1 MGTISSGVGLIS
13 GLDIRSIVDQLI
25 AIEARPRDML
35 LRRMGN
41 IDAQRTAY
49 LDLSARIGSIVSRL
63 DTLTRA
69 DFFRSVQVAS
79 SDSSVLTATAEGSVP
94 PGSYS
99 FRVLQLATT
108 QQLVSRGFAGTDS
121 PLDAGVLTIETAAA
135 RTDTATRLD
144 ELNGFAGV
152 ERGRF
157 VIRDGSG
164 AEAEIDLADAVTIN
178 DVIDKINAA
187 GIDVRA
193 SLRGD
198 SIVLTETTGGTLRVL
213 EVDGGHAARDLGFSG
228 PTAFSDTGELVG
240 ADLVRLDGI
249 VPLDRL
255 NDGLGVRMVPAGA
268 DFSINGVEVDLSD
281 VLKDTT
287 RLGRLNHG
295 AGVQLGTIRITLTDA
310 DGNETTTDVDL
321 SGAQTVGDIKSAIE
335 AAVPNVTVAL
345 TGGRLAITATGDAEG
360 HAIRIEDVSGRA
372 ARDLGISGSSDDG
385 NLRGRQVLFA
395 DTLADVLAAINYAE
409 NNDGSIQAAIS
420 DDRLVI
426 SSTSGSVDLVALNGS
441 HALEDLG
448 FAEGTT
454 AGDATSRRLVGGLNT
469 VLLRTLNG
477 GRGFETGVIQIQ
489 LGTQSTTVDLT
500 GAETL
505 RDVLD
510 AIRAAADDAGMNL
523 DVGLDTTGRR
533 IELTSVDG
541 VTPVQVSDVSGS
553 FAADTGLASSGVTVR
568 SNDLQRQYVGET
580 TRLRDLLGT
589 APQLGTL
596 RITNSQGLVQTLDLT
611 TGGSVETVG
620 DLIERINS
628 LDPSFG
634 ITARIN
640 DTGDGILIEDTAG
653 GSEPLIIADDSGS
666 LAEALHI
673 AGSFDDGRA
682 DGSREIRIELS
693 GGETLNDLISR
704 INDAD
709 GPVRATL
716 INDGGGVAPY
726 RIQLTATRSGRAGEV
741 LIDASSIGLEF
752 STLARAQDAR
762 VLMGDSGGVLI
773 TSSDNTLEDVVS
785 GLTVELHD
793 TSDGLV
799 TLNVQ
804 QDVDSVVNA
813 LSGLVSDF
821 NAAIDKIDEL
831 TAFDPETQQRGVLLG
846 DATVRL
852 VEQRLF
858 SLLTRSGFAVGDI
871 RRLSDLGIDFEDGKL
886 SFDEQTFRDAYAAD
900 PDAVR
905 QFLTDPDHGVAVR
918 FKQSL
923 EALSDPGGMLQKRTD
938 ILQRERESLNR
949 RVELMNTRLDRSR
962 ERLMRQFIAMEQAL
976 AQLQSQQSALASLGG
991 GGLLGGLMGM

>member
-13 GLDIRSIVDQLI
+13 GLDIQSIVDQLI
-25 AIEARPRDML
+25 AIQARPRDML

-63 DTLTRA
+63 DSLTRA

-79 SDSSVLTATAEGSVP
+79 SDSSVLTATAGGPVP

-108 QQLVSRGFAGTDS
+108 QQLVSRGFASTDS

-157 VIRDGSG
+157 VIRDASE

-178 DVIDKINAA
+178 DVLDKINNA
-187 GIDVRA
+187 GISVRA

-198 SIVLTETTGGTLRVL
+198 SIVLTETTGGPLRVL

-240 ADLVRLDGI
+240 GDLVRLDGI
-249 VPLDRL
+249 VPLERL

-287 RLGRLNHG
+287 RLERLNHG
-295 AGVQLGTIRITLTDA
+295 AGVELGTIRITLTDA

-321 SGAQTVGDIKSAIE
+321 SGAQTVGDVKSAIE
-335 AAVPNVTVAL
+335 AAVPDVTVAL

-360 HAIRIEDVSGRA
+360 HAIRVEDVSGRA

-409 NNDGSIQAAIS
+409 NNDGSVQAAIS

-426 SSTSGSVDLVALNGS
+426 SSTSGSVDLAAVNGS

-454 AGDATSRRLVGGLNT
+454 AGSATSRRLAGGLNT

-477 GRGFETGVIQIQ
+477 GRGFETGVIQLQ
-489 LGTQSTTVDLT
+489 LGGQSTSVDLS

-510 AIRAAADDAGMNL
+510 AIRTAAAAAGMNL

-553 FAADTGLASSGVTVR
+553 FAADTGLASSGVSVR

-589 APQLGTL
+589 MPQLGTL

-611 TGGSVETVG
+611 SGGSIETVG
-620 DLIERINS
+620 DLIGRINS

-634 ITARIN
+634 LTARIN

-682 DGSREIRIELS
+682 DGSQEIRIDLA

-773 TSSDNTLEDVVS
+773 TSGDNTLEDVVS
-785 GLTVELHD
+785 GLTLELHD
-793 TSDGLV
+793 TSNGVV

-831 TAFDPETQQRGVLLG
+831 TAFDPETQQRGILLG

-852 VEQRLF
+852 IEQRLF
-858 SLLTRSGFAVGDI
+858 SVLTRSGFSVGDI

-886 SFDEQTFRDAYAAD
+886 SFDEQAFRDAFAAD
-900 PDAVR
+900 PEAVR
-905 QFLTDPDHGVAVR
+905 QFLSDPEHGVAVR

-923 EALSDPGGMLQKRTD
+923 EALSDAGGLLQKRTD

-949 RVELMNTRLDRSR
+949 RVDLMNTRLDRSR

-976 AQLQSQQSALASLGG
+976 AQLQSQQSALASLGAGG
-991 GGLLGGLMGM
+991 GGLSLLGM

>member
-13 GLDIRSIVDQLI
+13 GLDIQSIVDQLI

-35 LRRMGN
+35 LRRMGR

-49 LDLSARIGSIVSRL
+49 LDLSARIGNIVSRL
-63 DTLTRA
+63 ETLLKP
-69 DFFRSVQVAS
+69 DFFRSVRLSS
-79 SDSSVLTATAEGSVP
+79 SDSSVLTATAGGFVP

-108 QQLVSRGFAGTDS
+108 QQLVSRGFASADS

-157 VIRDGSG
+157 RIRDASG
-164 AEAEIDLADAVTIN
+164 AEAEIDLSDAVTLN
-178 DVIDKINAA
+178 DVLEKINAA
-187 GIDVRA
+187 GISVRA

-198 SIVLTETTGGTLRVL
+198 SIVLRETTGGSLRVL
-213 EVDGGHAARDLGFSG
+213 EVDGGHAARDLGFAG

-240 ADLVRLDGI
+240 SDLIRLDG
-249 VPLDRL
+249 VMPLARL

-268 DFSINGVEVDLSD
+268 DFSINGIEIDLSD

-287 RLGRLNHG
+287 RLARLNHG
-295 AGVQLGTIRITLTDA
+295 AGVELGTIRLTLTDA
-310 DGNETTTDVDL
+310 DGNETTTEIDL
-321 SGAQTVGDIKSAIE
+321 SGAQTVGDVVSAIE
-335 AAVPNVTVAL
+335 AAVPEVTVAL
-345 TGGRLAITATGDAEG
+345 TGGRLAITTTGDAEG
-360 HAIRIEDVSGRA
+360 HAIRIEDVSGTA
-372 ARDLGISGSSDDG
+372 ARDLGIAGSDDEG
-385 NLRGRQVLFA
+385 NLRGRPVLFA

-426 SSTSGSVDLVALNGS
+426 SSTGGSVDLVALNGS
-441 HALEDLG
+441 RALEDLG

-454 AGDATSRRLVGGLNT
+454 AGSATSRRLIGGLNT

-477 GRGFETGVIQIQ
+477 GRGFQAGVIQLQ

-500 GAETL
+500 AAETL

-510 AIRAAADDAGMNL
+510 AIRDAASAAGLNL

-541 VTPVQVSDVSGS
+541 VTPVQVSDVSGT
-553 FAADTGLASSGVTVR
+553 FAADTGLADSGVTVR
-568 SNDLQRQYVGET
+568 SVDLQRQYVAET
-580 TRLRDLLGT
+580 KRLSDLLGRT
-589 APQLGTL
+589 PDVGVL

-611 TGGSVETVG
+611 TGGTVETVG
-620 DLIERINS
+620 DLIERING
-628 LDPSFG
+628 LDSSFG
-634 ITARIN
+634 VTARIN
-640 DTGDGILIEDTAG
+640 DTGDGILIEDSAG
-653 GSEPLIIADDSGS
+653 GSGPLVIEDDSGS

-673 AGSFDDGRA
+673 AGSFDSGVA
-682 DGSREIRIELS
+682 DGTREIRIELT
-693 GGETLNDLISR
+693 GGETLNDLIRR
-704 INDAD
+704 INDAE

-726 RIQLTATRSGRAGEV
+726 RIQLTATRSGSAGEV

-762 VLMGDSGGVLI
+762 VLMGESGGVLI
-773 TSSDNTLEDVVS
+773 TSGDNTLEDVVR
-785 GLTVELHD
+785 GLTIELHD
-793 TSDGLV
+793 VSDGAV
-799 TLNVQ
+799 TLSVQ
-804 QDVDSVVNA
+804 QDVDSIVSA
-813 LSGLVSDF
+813 ISGLVNDF

-831 TAFDPETQQRGVLLG
+831 TAFDPETQQRGILLG

-858 SLLTRSGFAVGDI
+858 SVLTRSGFSVGDV

-886 SFDEQTFRDAYAAD
+886 SFDEQAFRDAFAAD
-900 PDAVR
+900 PEAVR

-918 FKQSL
+918 FKESL
-923 EALSDPGGMLQKRTD
+923 EALSESGGMLQKRTD
-938 ILQRERESLNR
+938 ILERERESLNR
-949 RVELMNTRLDRSR
+949 RVEQLNTRLDRSR

-976 AQLQSQQSALASLGG
+976 AQLQSQQSALASLGAG
-991 GGLLGGLMGM
+991 GGLGLLGM